1 MTIYKKFAMML
12 AAFAIIFC
20 AWVLVQPEPE
30 FTATRRQCYV
40 PQERMAEVLANA
52 PEGIFSINEEYEKL
66 LAEDTIAEMVIREDV
81 IRQDIITE
89 TIISE
94 DVIDEHLQA
103 DPYKG
108 ISLTEAEFEEFCR
121 MVEAEVT
128 GDKPSDFPVSCTE
141 THIWWA
147 KLRCARVILN
157 RIADDEFPDSMHE
170 VLYQKGQFAPISDK
184 RYYTVEVTDMTRD
197 VCRAALN
204 ANQHDDVPDALYFRM
219 GKWHGNTARRG
230 FIKTDKLG
238 ISYYSQI

>member
-1 MTIYKKFAMML
+1 MTIYRRFTMLL

-40 PQERMAEVLANA
+40 PQERMAEVFRHA

-66 LAEDTIAEMVIREDV
+66 LAEDAIRQDVIHQDIIVETIINEDV
-81 IRQDIITE
+81 IE
-89 TIISE
+89 E
-94 DVIDEHLQA
+94 DLQSQVI
-103 DPYKG
+103 PYKG
-108 ISLTEAEFEEFCR
+108 IRLTDAEFEEFCK

-157 RIADDEFPDSMHE
+157 RIADDEFPDNMHS

-184 RYYTVEVTDMTRD
+184 RYFNVEVTDMTRD
-197 VCRAALN
+197 ACRAALDST
-204 ANQHDDVPDALYFRM
+204 QHDDVPNALYFRM
-219 GKWHGNTARRG
+219 GKWKSSAAKRG